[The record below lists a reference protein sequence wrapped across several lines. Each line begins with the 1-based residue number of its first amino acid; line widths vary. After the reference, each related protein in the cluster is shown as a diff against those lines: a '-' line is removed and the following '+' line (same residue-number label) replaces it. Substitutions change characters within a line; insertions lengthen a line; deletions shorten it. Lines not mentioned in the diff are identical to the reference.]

1 MSGTETH
8 RLAEFYIVKSIF
20 YQSFAIISALFAC
33 RVAYSV
39 QLPSYTLFFDGN
51 PLASNARKIML
62 AVTPGNL
69 ISKVQGYTSAT
80 RCYSIFR

>member
-1 MSGTETH
+1 MSGNETH
-8 RLAEFYIVKSIF
+8 RLAEFYIKSIF
-20 YQSFAIISALFAC
+20 YQSFAIISALFGC

-62 AVTPGNL
+62 AVTPGIN
-69 ISKVQGYTSAT
+69 IE
-80 RCYSIFR
+80 SIGIYQCHTML

>member
-1 MSGTETH
+1 MSGPGLTH
-8 RLAEFYIVKSIF
+8 PLAEFYIKSIF
-20 YQSFAIISALFAC
+20 YHSIHQSFAIISVLFAC

-62 AVTPGNL
+62 AVTPGINIESTGIYL
-69 ISKVQGYTSAT
+69 CHTT
-80 RCYSIFR
+80 L